1 MSSELCPYCG
11 SSDLHHKLVTRSY
24 GKGDELLVIERIPSI
39 TCGVCGESYF
49 TAATMHEVERV
60 KAHRQSLAVKRP
72 VEVAAFP

>member
-1 MSSELCPYCG
+1 M
-11 SSDLHHKLVTRSY
+11 TRSY

-39 TCGVCGESYF
+39 TCGACGESYF

-60 KAHRQSLAVKRP
+60 KAHRRSLAVKRP